1 MLPLATYTKRIPCRN
16 TIIMR
21 NGTSCSS
28 FLANGATY
36 TSNLRIPVAVVFV
49 NDRVVERLK
58 AITVNVVTII
68 EDFVDARGNEL
79 S

>member
-1 MLPLATYTKRIPCRN
+1 M
-16 TIIMR
+16 
-21 NGTSCSS
+21 
-28 FLANGATY
+28 
-36 TSNLRIPVAVVFV
+36 AVVFV

-58 AITVNVVTII
+58 ATTVNVVTII